1 MNKNDIFTTEII
13 DMTED
18 GEGIGKIDGFTVFV
32 KDAVIGDVIE
42 GKLIKVKKTYGYGR
56 LMKVLTPSAD
66 RVVPPCP
73 AAAPCGGCQL
83 QALSYEAQLRFK
95 ESRVR
100 GHLERIGHFAE
111 LPMEPIIGM
120 DGEPLRY
127 RNKAQFP
134 VGRNRNGEIVTGFY
148 AGRTHSI
155 IPMEDCQLGSPV
167 NRLVTKTVTSF
178 MENYQ
183 IEPYDEENHRGLVRH
198 ILVRCG
204 FHTGQVLVCLVI
216 NGKKLPHHEELVSR
230 LREQIPG
237 LVSVSLNVNREKT
250 NVILGRELINLYG
263 PGYLEDLI
271 GGVRF
276 RISPLSFFQVNP
288 LQTEK
293 LYGKALEFAGLT
305 GDEIVWDL
313 YCGIGTISLFL
324 AQKAKQVYGVE
335 IIPAAVENA
344 KENAQING
352 MDNAEF
358 FVGKAEEVLPEKY
371 RQSGGSMAADVIVV
385 DPPRKGCDEALLE
398 TMVKMAPERIVYVS
412 CNSATLARD
421 LRYLCDRGYELKRVQ
436 AVDMFPMCVSTEAVA
451 LMSLVSEEEK

>member
-1 MNKNDIFTTEII
+1 MNKNDLFTTEIL

-32 KDAVIGDVIE
+32 KDAVIGDIIE

-56 LMKVLTPSAD
+56 LLKVLTPSPS
-66 RVVPPCP
+66 RVIPACP

-83 QALSYEAQLRFK
+83 QALSYEEQLRFK
-95 ESRVR
+95 ERRVK
-100 GHLERIGHFAE
+100 GHLERIGHFTD

-134 VGRNRNGEIVTGFY
+134 VGKNKDGRIITGFY

-155 IPMEDCQLGSPV
+155 IPVEDCLLGMPV
-167 NRLVTKTVTSF
+167 NRQVTETVTGF
-178 MENYQ
+178 MEEFG
-183 IEPYDEENHRGLVRH
+183 IEPYNEETHKGLVRH

-204 FHTGQVLVCLVI
+204 FHTGQVMVCLII
-216 NGKKLPHHEELVSR
+216 NGTRLPHDKELVSR
-230 LREQIPG
+230 LQAAVPG

-263 PGYLEDLI
+263 PGYLEDMI
-271 GGVRF
+271 GDVRF

-288 LQTEK
+288 VQTEK

-305 GDEIVWDL
+305 GDDIVWDL

-335 IIPAAVENA
+335 IITAAVENA
-344 KENAQING
+344 KENAALNQ
-352 MDNAEF
+352 MHNAEF

-371 RQSGGSMAADVIVV
+371 RESGGNMAADVIVV
-385 DPPRKGCDEALLE
+385 DPPRKGCDETLLD
-398 TMVKMAPERIVYVS
+398 TMVKMGPERIVYVS
-412 CNSATLARD
+412 CDSATLARD
-421 LRYLCDRGYELKRVQ
+421 LRYLCDQGYEVKKVQ
-436 AVDMFPMCVSTEAVA
+436 PVDMFPGTVHVECVVQLSRR
-451 LMSLVSEEEK
+451 

>member
-42 GKLIKVKKTYGYGR
+42 GKLIKVKKNYGYGR
-56 LMKVLTPSAD
+56 LMKVLTPSKD
-66 RVVPPCP
+66 RVAPPCS

-83 QALSYEAQLRFK
+83 QALGYEAQLRFK
-95 ESRVR
+95 ENRVR
-100 GHLERIGHFAE
+100 GHLERIGHFTE
-111 LPMEPIIGM
+111 LPMEHIIGM
-120 DGEPLRY
+120 EGEPLRY

-134 VGRNRNGEIVTGFY
+134 VGRDRNGKIVTGFF

-155 IPMEDCQLGSPV
+155 IPMGDCQLGSPI
-167 NRLVTKTVTSF
+167 NRLVTETVISF
-178 MENYQ
+178 MEKYH
-183 IEPYDEENHRGLVRH
+183 IEPYDEEDHRGLVRH

-204 FHTGQVLVCLVI
+204 FSTGQVLVCLVI
-216 NGKKLPHHEELVSR
+216 NGKKLPHHEELVRR
-230 LREQIPG
+230 LREQVSG

-271 GGVRF
+271 GDVRF

-288 LQTEK
+288 IQTEK
-293 LYGKALEFAGLT
+293 LYGKTLEFAGLT

-344 KENAQING
+344 RENAQING

-385 DPPRKGCDEALLE
+385 DPPRKGCDETLLE
-398 TMVKMAPERIVYVS
+398 TMVKMAPDRIVYVS

-421 LRYLCDRGYELKRVQ
+421 MRYLCDRGYELKKVQ
-436 AVDMFPMCVSTEAVA
+436 AVDMFPMCVSTEAVC
-451 LMSLVSEEEK
+451 LLEQPKI

>member
-1 MNKNDIFTTEII
+1 MKIKMNKNDLFTTEIV

-42 GKLIKVKKTYGYGR
+42 GKLTKVKKTYGYGR
-56 LMKVLTPSAD
+56 LMKVLTPSPS
-66 RVVPPCP
+66 RVVPACP
-73 AAAPCGGCQL
+73 VAAPCGGCQL
-83 QALSYEAQLRFK
+83 QALSYEGQLRFK
-95 ESRVR
+95 ENRVR
-100 GHLERIGHFAE
+100 NHLQRIGHFE
-111 LPMEPIIGM
+111 YIPMEPIIGM
-120 DGEPLRY
+120 EGEPFRY

-134 VGRNRNGEIVTGFY
+134 VGKNKEGRIITGFY

-155 IPMEDCQLGSPV
+155 IPMDDCMLGLPV
-167 NRLVTKTVTSF
+167 NRQVTKTVTDF
-178 MENYQ
+178 MEEYH

-204 FHTGQVLVCLVI
+204 FHTGQVMVCLVI
-216 NGKKLPHHEELVSR
+216 NGNKLPRDKELVSR
-230 LREQIPG
+230 LQAAVPG
-237 LVSVSLNVNREKT
+237 LVSVSLSINRDKT

-263 PGYLEDLI
+263 PGYLEDMI

-288 LQTEK
+288 IQTEK
-293 LYGKALEFAGLT
+293 LYRKALEFAGLT

-344 KENAQING
+344 KENAALNQMN
-352 MDNAEF
+352 NAEF

-371 RQSGGSMAADVIVV
+371 RSGSSMCPAI
-385 DPPRKGCDEALLE
+385 R
-398 TMVKMAPERIVYVS
+398 R
-412 CNSATLARD
+412 RW
-421 LRYLCDRGYELKRVQ
+421 RGI
-436 AVDMFPMCVSTEAVA
+436 
-451 LMSLVSEEEK
+451 